1 MNDDLLA
8 AYLSGDLEP
17 DEHAQITARLAGDG
31 ALRARADRIAQA
43 DRMLAGLG
51 DVELPE
57 GFSQRLRDGL
67 QPELDAILGDELAA
81 RRARRTL
88 PPRWIT
94 AGAAAAIAV
103 VVGVGAILTGL
114 VPGGQDAATTAE
126 EGALG
131 TMSVR
136 GAESVLP
143 PPEIVALG
151 RTLTEDDLR
160 ALAQRDQ
167 FTAVSG
173 LSAGDAD
180 ELADQSQ
187 GQIQEYADAE
197 APAVAGDSAGE
208 DGSGGTSGG
217 GTSAGVTAPLE
228 SQVRSANGVD
238 LSPVSACL
246 PTVIESA
253 DGPLVPLY
261 AELAKFD
268 GEDVV
273 VFVLLAPRGDSG
285 EMTRVEVWV
294 LTVDGCQTRYFT
306 QHDT

>member
-1 MNDDLLA
+1 VNDDLLA

-17 DEHAQITARLAGDG
+17 DEHAQIAAQLAGD
-31 ALRARADRIAQA
+31 AELRARTDRIAQA

-81 RRARRTL
+81 RRARRTP
-88 PPRWIT
+88 PPRWVT

-114 VPGGQDAATTAE
+114 GPGGQDAATITE
-126 EGALG
+126 DGAMGTTMGLG
-131 TMSVR
+131 
-136 GAESVLP
+136 GESVLP

-167 FTAVSG
+167 FSVVSG

-180 ELADQSQ
+180 ELADHSQ

-197 APAVAGDSAGE
+197 APPAVAGENSADSGESGTTAG
-208 DGSGGTSGG
+208 GM
-217 GTSAGVTAPLE
+217 APGVSPL
-228 SQVRSANGVD
+228 RSASGVD

-246 PTVIESA
+246 PTVTESA
-253 DGPLVPLY
+253 DAPLVPLY
-261 AELAKFD
+261 AELAEFD

-285 EMTRVEVWV
+285 EMSRVEVWV